1 MKSINNYLL
10 ITWIIIIVF
19 IIVVILSITLIP
31 KPHEEGKEYIYLG
44 KDAPIPTA
52 LDPIV
57 DEMKNKLINDAAN
70 QKIDVIITEGI
81 RSFAKQDELYQ
92 QGRTTRG
99 KIVTNT
105 RAGESFHNYGLAFDY
120 ALLDKNGE
128 IIWDTNYDGNGNGK
142 SDWFEVAD
150 IGKKLGFNWG
160 GDWIGFKDYPH
171 LQMTFGLSID
181 MLKSGYRLNDEEIRK
196 NMKQYLSLKSYE
208 NY

>member
-1 MKSINNYLL
+1 DMKN
-10 ITWIIIIVF
+10 
-19 IIVVILSITLIP
+19 TLI
-31 KPHEEGKEYIYLG
+31 
-44 KDAPIPTA
+44 
-52 LDPIV
+52 
-57 DEMKNKLINDAAN
+57 NKAAN
-70 QKIDVIITEGI
+70 KKIDVTITEGI
-81 RSFAKQDELYQ
+81 RSFAKQDELYK

-105 RAGESFHNYGLAFDY
+105 KAGESFHNYGLAFDY

-171 LQMTFGLSID
+171 LEMTFGLSID

-196 NMKQYLSLKSYE
+196 NMKQYLSINSVLIRIK
-208 NY
+208 